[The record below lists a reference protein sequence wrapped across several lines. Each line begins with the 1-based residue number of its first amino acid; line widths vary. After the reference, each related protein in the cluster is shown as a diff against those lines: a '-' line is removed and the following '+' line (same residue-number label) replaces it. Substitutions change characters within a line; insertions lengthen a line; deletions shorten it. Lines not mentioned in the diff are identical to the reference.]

1 MRCAGNVATL
11 DCLRPGQTARVVS
24 LQSEGTERSRLMD
37 LGIVPGAR
45 IGFVMRSPLGDPT
58 AYRIRG
64 AVIALRAE
72 QTRRIRVEITDDEQ
86 QGD

>member
-1 MRCAGNVATL
+1 MITGNGTFSL
-11 DCLRPGQTARVVS
+11 EQLRPGRTARVVALES
-24 LQSEGTERSRLMD
+24 QGAERSRLMD

-45 IGFVMRSPLGDPT
+45 IEFVMRSPLGDPT

-72 QTRRIRVEITDDEQ
+72 QARRILVEEDDGQ
-86 QGD
+86 PARL